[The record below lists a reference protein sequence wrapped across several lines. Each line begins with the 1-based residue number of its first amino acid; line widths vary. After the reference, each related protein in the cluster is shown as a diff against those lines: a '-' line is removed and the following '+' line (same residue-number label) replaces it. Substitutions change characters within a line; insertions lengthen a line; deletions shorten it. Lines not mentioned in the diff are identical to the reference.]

1 MEVEDIEDRS
11 KYAPSKVVVRFEC
24 EHDPDMNFQFEMY
37 KYDFMNGYEI
47 QNYAIA
53 NINSIKNLTS
63 IQILLLQLSRN
74 STKIKIDTYQD
85 ENEVRPTA
93 EPEASFS

>member
-1 MEVEDIEDRS
+1 
-11 KYAPSKVVVRFEC
+11 
-24 EHDPDMNFQFEMY
+24 MY